1 MPLFSKKLY
10 TRESSKASHLWLLL
24 AAFLSVFSI
33 TATAHA
39 ATYYVSVNGGSDSNP
54 GTEGAPF
61 KTIARGSEAMAS
73 GDTLYIRA
81 GTYLERMVNS
91 GIYRF
96 KFVNGKPGAY
106 TRYAAYPG
114 EEKKVIIK
122 PTLEGYI
129 EYTVW
134 FGEGRSFI
142 EISGLV
148 FDSSTMTAANEWKNI
163 IGFDDAGTA
172 HNNRLINNEI
182 RYAQKGILN
191 GGGNEFIGNHFHHL
205 RGYGIYTGGRN
216 GLMEG
221 NVFHDIGGYAIHH
234 YQFNANH
241 KILDNWIFRNNVI
254 YRAGRTF
261 VSNNDGRTDKLS
273 AVIISNGKNTKFY
286 NNIIYDSYAG
296 VDVKMGAVDA
306 LIANNTVYGNDTHG
320 IGVFG
325 NDNGSKNARIIN
337 NISFGN
343 GGAQISDTGTGTV
356 LQNNLTTDPKFVN
369 PAAGDFGLQAGS
381 PAINKG
387 MELRAEVLDDFMGTK
402 RPVDLLY
409 DIGAFEGAGS
419 KANVLPGMSGGLP
432 GGGIPGGGSGGGFG
446 TCYK

>member
-1 MPLFSKKLY
+1 MHYRNYFSGFI
-10 TRESSKASHLWLLL
+10 SSFFIFLLL
-24 AAFLSVFSI
+24 ISPS
-33 TATAHA
+33 AHA
-39 ATYYVSVNGGSDSNP
+39 ATYYVSVNAGNDSNA

-129 EYTVW
+129 DYTVW

-148 FDSSTMTAANEWKNI
+148 FDSSTLTAANEWRNI
-163 IGFDDAGTA
+163 IGFDDAA
-172 HNNRLINNEI
+172 RNNRLINNEI
-182 RYAQKGILN
+182 RFAQKGILN

-205 RGYGIYTGGRN
+205 RGYGIYTKHDN
-216 GLMEG
+216 GLLEG
-221 NVFHDIGGYAIHH
+221 NIFHDIGGYAIHH
-234 YQFNANH
+234 YQQHATVNG
-241 KILDNWIFRNNVI
+241 WIIRNNVI

-261 VSNNDGRTDKLS
+261 VSTNDGRTDKLA
-273 AVIISNGKNTKFY
+273 AVVISRSEPGKPPNQFY
-286 NNIIYDSYAG
+286 NNIIYDSHAG
-296 VDVKMGAVDA
+296 IQVGLGTINP
-306 LIANNTVYGNDTHG
+306 LIANNTVYGNDDYG
-320 IGVFG
+320 IKVG
-325 NDNGSKNARIIN
+325 DSDSSSKNARIIN

-419 KANVLPGMSGGLP
+419 KANVLPGMAGGLP
-432 GGGIPGGGSGGGFG
+432 GGGIPGGGSGGGLG